1 MDGEEMKIGYGVSHT
16 LEETA
21 RHFGITRQRVQQIEQ
36 SALRKLRLEMKR
48 RYGATDVLDLL

>member
-1 MDGEEMKIGYGVSHT
+1 MDGEENRMGYGVSHT

-21 RHFGITRQRVQQIEQ
+21 RHFGITRQRVQQLER

-48 RYGATDVLDLL
+48 RFGVTSVVDFL

>member
-1 MDGEEMKIGYGVSHT
+1 MDNEEMRIGHGITHT

-36 SALRKLRLEMKR
+36 SALRKLRQEMKR
-48 RYGATDVLDLL
+48 RYGATAVMDFL

>member
-1 MDGEEMKIGYGVSHT
+1 MDGEEMKIGHGVSHT

-36 SALRKLRLEMKR
+36 SALRKLRTEMKR
-48 RYGATDVLDLL
+48 RFGATGVADLI

>member
-36 SALRKLRLEMKR
+36 TALRKLRAEMKR
-48 RYGATDVLDLL
+48 RFGATGVADLV

>member
-1 MDGEEMKIGYGVSHT
+1 MVEGEDRVGYGVTHT

-36 SALRKLRLEMKR
+36 SALRKLRVAMR
-48 RYGATDVLDLL
+48 QRFGAQAVSDLF